1 MNRAGEASAVTIRL
15 ATAEDAPLLH
25 ALMLE
30 LAAATGRAGKVTG
43 SPEAFRQHAALF
55 DALLAER
62 RGRPLGFCL
71 FFTSFSSWRG
81 EPGIYIQDLYVAE
94 EARTAGLGRRLL
106 AAAVRHAR
114 RGGARYLRLSVAR
127 DNRAARDFYARIGLA
142 HAADECI
149 YQAVG
154 AEFERLAG
162 VGEVP
167 P

>member
-1 MNRAGEASAVTIRL
+1 EDPEDTRGAGFRRGDARGGARNAGPQGRGRGEFLNRAGEASAVTIRL
-15 ATAEDAPLLH
+15 ATAEDAPVLH

-62 RGRPLGFCL
+62 SGRPLGFCL

-94 EARTAGLGRRLL
+94 EA
-106 AAAVRHAR
+106 
-114 RGGARYLRLSVAR
+114 
-127 DNRAARDFYARIGLA
+127 
-142 HAADECI
+142 
-149 YQAVG
+149 
-154 AEFERLAG
+154 
-162 VGEVP
+162 
-167 P
+167 